1 MLAAD
6 SYDLTRFKRSQE
18 SKMAWHT
25 KRGDVFHLGFRYSGK
40 VFRRSLKTTDQ
51 RAAIAA
57 VARVDENIR
66 LVETGRLVIPADTR
80 ELATFLLSDGK
91 LSEKPALPIVVSL
104 SDVFHA
110 YSNAMSD
117 GSMESNSLATIK
129 SHANHLQR
137 ILGSEHSIK
146 SLSFADLQSY
156 VDKRSKEKGRRK
168 KNLSPTTIKKEV
180 ATLRVIWSWA
190 LNHQYVTN
198 PFPGKG
204 LRFRKTEE
212 KPRFQTWDEIEYQIK
227 RGSLDDDEQ
236 AELWDCL
243 FLTLSEVTE
252 MLSCVC
258 QKARHGFIHPMLST
272 AAFTGARRSEL
283 LRAQVRD
290 FDLESATMTIREKKR
305 NRQKYTTRL
314 VPLSAA
320 LLKVLE
326 EWFSK
331 HPGGKHAF
339 CLERVDPSCI
349 DPLSVG
355 QAQDHLQRTAIA
367 HDWWTPEIRFRRRV
381 WFGVVLR
388 IRQGSCIRASDEF
401 SLSCRRFRCTGRR
414 WFWLD

>member
-1 MLAAD
+1 
-6 SYDLTRFKRSQE
+6 
-18 SKMAWHT
+18 MAWLT
-25 KRGDVFHLGFRYSGK
+25 KRGNVFHLGFRYSGRI
-40 VFRRSLKTTDQ
+40 FRTSLKTTE
-51 RAAIAA
+51 RRVANAA
-57 VARVDENIR
+57 VCRVDENLR
-66 LVETGRLVIPADTR
+66 LVEMGRLAIPTDTR
-80 ELATFLLSDGK
+80 ELATYLLSDGK
-91 LSEKPALPIVVSL
+91 LSEKPVLPDVVSL
-104 SDVFHA
+104 SEVFDA
-110 YSNAMSD
+110 YRLAMSD

-129 SHANHLQR
+129 IHANHLQR
-137 ILGSEHSIK
+137 ILGSELSIK

-156 VDKRSKEKGRRK
+156 VDKRSKEKGRRNK
-168 KNLSPTTIKKEV
+168 KLSPTTIKKEV
-180 ATLRVIWSWA
+180 ATLRVIWLWA
-190 LNHQYVTN
+190 QKHQHVTD

-212 KPRFQTWDEIEYQIK
+212 KPRFQTWDEIKYQIK
-227 RGSLDDDEQ
+227 RGGLDDDEQ

-243 FLTLSEVTE
+243 FLTLSEITE
-252 MLSCVC
+252 LLSCAS
-258 QKARHGFIHPMLST
+258 KLARHRFLHPMLAT

-290 FDLESATMTIREKKR
+290 FDLEAATMTIREKKR

-355 QAQDHLQRTAIA
+355 QAQDHLQRTLA
-367 HDWWTPEIRFRRRV
+367 DTTWERV
-381 WFGVVLR
+381 RGWHVLR
-388 IRQGSCIRASDEF
+388 HSFASNCAAKGVDQRLINAWMGHQTEEMMKRYQHLLPDTQQQAIRSVFDGQ
-401 SLSCRRFRCTGRR
+401 
-414 WFWLD
+414 